1 MYERQ
6 EPRFIDQ
13 LRALDVSALPAPNR
27 QLAVIAKGD
36 EVLDWRDMVA
46 RYPQAQLR
54 LLDGG
59 DHALS
64 DFEQHLPAIVEFLQ
78 LA

>member
-1 MYERQ
+1 M
-6 EPRFIDQ
+6 
-13 LRALDVSALPAPNR
+13 
-27 QLAVIAKGD
+27 
-36 EVLDWRDMVA
+36 LDWRDMVA

-64 DFEQHLPAIVEFLQ
+64 DFEQHLPAIIEFLQ
-78 LA
+78 LI